1 MLFART
7 CVLFSLNC
15 SLCESINII
24 RDMNIYLFYSLRT
37 MPELNWSISRED
49 TPPRDLDKK
58 QFRGSQSTSRLL
70 PEQETVKHVTRHATT
85 SQLPSYQR
93 SNSTDSSSSGDS
105 QTKRRKNFEAFVMTG
120 DRMINLAKTPAN
132 VDFQSKY
139 YKPDAHTA
147 VKSLG
152 DQFKDKTET
161 SQDDFSDVQP
171 LVNSSLPSSPVE
183 DNSRS
188 EHNHTYKQNVCTY
201 FNLKFLYPYL
211 GQGSVATPP
220 PSYQ

>member
-1 MLFART
+1 MLFPRT

-161 SQDDFSDVQP
+161 AQDDFSDVQP

-188 EHNHTYKQNVCTY
+188 EHNNTYKQNVCTSILN
-201 FNLKFLYPYL
+201 F
-211 GQGSVATPP
+211 SIST
-220 PSYQ
+220 